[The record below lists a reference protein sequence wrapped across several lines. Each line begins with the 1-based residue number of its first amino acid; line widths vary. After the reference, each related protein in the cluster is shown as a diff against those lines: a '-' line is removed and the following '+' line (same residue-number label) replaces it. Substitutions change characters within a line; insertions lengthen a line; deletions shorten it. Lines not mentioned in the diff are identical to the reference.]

1 MNENPTETGPE
12 TEAETGSTEKMPDLV
27 AEAINKLR
35 KELNPSSRPPSFG
48 QVHSTSTGGH
58 GWGE

>member
-1 MNENPTETGPE
+1 MNENPTEIGPE

-35 KELNPSSRPPSFG
+35 KELHPSSRPPGFG